1 MKTSLIC
8 KVTSP
13 PRLGPEHNTH
23 GCGDEATQAMTL
35 KQGETAGIYRL
46 WLQLAQ
52 AQARCRALEA
62 RLAQMENSRSWRITA
77 PLRAWAGRFNR
88 TSAVRRP
95 GPMPVSVD
103 TKSALSA
110 PAWQTLFEQSTRGA
124 GLPSGLGGVVGA
136 PRYLVDVT
144 ELANEDLGAGV
155 QRLTRRWLAVLL
167 LAPDGHS
174 IEPLRL
180 GEQGGYLL
188 ARRFLAEL
196 LGLEHDALGDDA
208 ELQPAS
214 GDFLLGLDFCRD
226 RAAELDLAL
235 AGLQQT
241 GVPIALV
248 LPDML
253 PAQHPDWFPPGIATA
268 FDAWIAVAERRA
280 DTILC
285 ISHDAA
291 QVLGNRLPSGSG
303 PRIVVLPMGADL
315 SPAAQAPLPPRQV
328 GALRLLM
335 VGTIEPR
342 KRYSQALDAFERLQA
357 RGVPVDLLVIGRR
370 GWESEAV
377 LARLARHARAGQ
389 NLHWLED
396 ADDATLLTAYR
407 QSDLLVMTS
416 AGEGYGL
423 PIGEAGMLGCELL
436 LRDIPVFREVA
447 GNSAT
452 YFVGDD
458 GASLADAISS
468 WIAAAGARPDPRA
481 GGWRSW
487 QDSAFSLKNET
498 IQKTSGVDT
507 DHDGLRFES

>member
-1 MKTSLIC
+1 
-8 KVTSP
+8 
-13 PRLGPEHNTH
+13 
-23 GCGDEATQAMTL
+23 MTL
-35 KQGETAGIYRL
+35 KQGEAAGIYRL

-52 AQARCRALEA
+52 TQARCRALEA
-62 RLAQMENSRSWRITA
+62 RLAQMEHSRSWRITA
-77 PLRAWAGRFNR
+77 PLRAWVGRLNR
-88 TSAVRRP
+88 TSAAHRP
-95 GPMPVSVD
+95 SPVPVLAGTKAAGPP
-103 TKSALSA
+103 
-110 PAWQTLFEQSTRGA
+110 PAWQTLFEQVTREA

-136 PRYLVDVT
+136 PRCLVDVT

-155 QRLTRRWLAVLL
+155 QRLTRRWLAELL

-174 IEPLRL
+174 IEPVRL
-180 GEQGGYLL
+180 GDHGSYLL

-196 LGLEHDALGDDA
+196 LGLEYDALGDDA

-241 GVPIALV
+241 GVPIALI

-268 FDAWIAVAERRA
+268 FDAWIAVAARRA

-291 QVLGNRLPSGSG
+291 QVLRNRLPSGSG
-303 PRIVVLPMGADL
+303 PRLVVLPMGADL
-315 SPAAQAPLPPRQV
+315 SPAAPVPLPRRQA

-342 KRYSQALDAFERLQA
+342 KRYGQALDAFELLLA

-423 PIGEAGMLGCELL
+423 PIGEAGLLGCELL

-447 GNSAT
+447 GDSAS
-452 YFVGDD
+452 YFVGED
-458 GASLADAISS
+458 GLSLAEAISR

-481 GGWRSW
+481 GGWRTW
-487 QDSAFSLKNET
+487 QESAASLKNET
-498 IQKTSGVDT
+498 IQGTSGVDSG
-507 DHDGLRFES
+507 HAGPRIGPHPPAEA